1 MTDEEF
7 PSEYEQN
14 VLDMAH
20 KIKEA
25 IQRDITNELTPE
37 LIQSLVLILVEMGNS
52 NNIVRNYVIKQ
63 LQSAS
68 SALAILQDDNKDNPS
83 NIH

>member
-14 VLDMAH
+14 VLDMAY

-25 IQRDITNELTPE
+25 IQRDITNRLTPE
-37 LIQSLVLILVEMGNS
+37 LVQSLVLILVEMGKS
-52 NNIVRNYVIKQ
+52 NNIVCNYVIEQ
-63 LQSAS
+63 LQAAS

>member
-14 VLDMAH
+14 ILDMAYR
-20 KIKEA
+20 IKKA

-37 LIQSLVLILVEMGNS
+37 LVQSLVLILVEMGNS
-52 NNIVRNYVIKQ
+52 NSIVCNYLIKQ